1 MLADTL
7 LARIDTSLSLVLT
20 REILRALLKDLDQ
33 DVLLKAALSVSILLS
48 VASSVGLAGPD
59 SILGGIMAMVRR
71 ICVLVCTQLA
81 LDSVRPSH
89 ARPGPYIIADMRLA
103 GSRGVPLSVWPL
115 VEPVFSSSIVVV
127 LVSFL
132 SRVMTGFPSRG
143 DRILVPEV
151 DRLLSSVKW
160 MFADTVGAFFIDE
173 GVRWNIAVLGV
184 FVVGRVSYYADMGGA
199 QAMQIWCSAIAMTWV
214 NIIIGM
220 VASDEVSPNNAAVD
234 LVTALC
240 LVICMHA
247 LRDAVQGVSSLQ
259 GYVEWHLSA
268 VLLSTSRVHHVSFLD
283 TALLSAGMM
292 GGVKLI
298 APLAGPR
305 GGSMVD
311 IVYNVFAL
319 TMSNA
324 VVQQSLAAVSNTN
337 GTDNLASI
345 LSVIAVSKAG
355 THLLERA
362 RVAGL

>member
-20 REILRALLKDLDQ
+20 RDILRGLLQDLDQ
-33 DVLLKAALSVSILLS
+33 GVLLKAALSVSILLS

-59 SILGGIMAMVRR
+59 SILGGIMALVRR

-89 ARPGPYIIADMRLA
+89 ARPGAHLIADMRLS
-103 GSRGVPLSVWPL
+103 GSREVPLSIWPL
-115 VEPVFSSSIVVV
+115 VEPVFSSSIVVIV
-127 LVSFL
+127 VAFL
-132 SRVMTGFPSRG
+132 SRVMTGFPGHG
-143 DRILVPEV
+143 DKTLVPEV

-160 MFADTVGAFFIDE
+160 MFADTVGAFFVDDGI
-173 GVRWNIAVLGV
+173 RWNIAVLGV
-184 FVVGRVSYYADMGGA
+184 FVVGRVSYYADMGGK
-199 QAMQIWCSAIAMTWV
+199 QALQIWCSAIAMTWV
-214 NIIIGM
+214 NIIIAM

-247 LRDAVQGVSSLQ
+247 LRDAVRGVSSLQ

-268 VLLSTSRVHHVSFLD
+268 VLLSTSRAHHVSLLD
-283 TALLSAGMM
+283 TALLSASLM

-298 APLAGPR
+298 ASLAGPR
-305 GGSMVD
+305 GRSVVD

-319 TMSNA
+319 AMSNA
-324 VVQQSLAAVSNTN
+324 VVQQSLATVSNTN
-337 GTDNLASI
+337 GIDNFASI
-345 LSVIAVSKAG
+345 MSVIAVSKVG

-362 RVAGL
+362 KVSGL